1 MTSSTTPSTAVAG
14 AAGQVARHPGIIL
27 AIIVSCQMMVVVDTT
42 AMTVALPQI
51 QADLGFSAT
60 GLSWVLNAYVLAYGG
75 LLLFGGRLGDIF
87 GRRNT
92 FVAGVLL
99 FTVCS
104 LLGGFAV
111 NDWQLLAARAVQGV
125 GAAFAAPGAM
135 SLLITNFEE
144 GNARNKALAV
154 YSTLAGLG
162 MALGMIL
169 SGILTEWASWR
180 WVLFINVP
188 IGIAAVVL
196 TPKFITSPAKHPGR
210 VDVVGAFTATVGL
223 TALVY
228 GLIRGE
234 SEGWSDAV
242 AIGSLVTAFVLLAG
256 FLVTQFRIKN
266 PIMPM
271 RLLASRLRGAGYAVM
286 LLVLACNFSVFYF
299 VPQFLQEVLG
309 FSALKAGL
317 GFLPMGLAMF
327 AMSRATPKLLPKFG
341 PRRLILAGL
350 VLILAGVLWLSSLDA
365 GTSYAAGLLLPLVL
379 VGVGIGTFLMPLTAL
394 ILGGVA
400 PRDSGVAAGILQ
412 TMQQIGGAL
421 GLAVLVTVYGAR
433 ADDATTGPA
442 ATTAMAD
449 GIGNALLVGSGFV
462 VVALILVA
470 TLIKTKPRA

>member
-1 MTSSTTPSTAVAG
+1 MTSTTSNTS
-14 AAGQVARHPGIIL
+14 AAGTEGHLAHRPGIIL
-27 AIIVSCQMMVVVDTT
+27 AIIVSCQMMFVVDTT

-51 QADLGFSAT
+51 QSDLGFSAT

-75 LLLFGGRLGDIF
+75 LLLLGGRTGDIF
-87 GRRNT
+87 GRRST
-92 FVAGVLL
+92 FMAGVLL

-111 NDWQLLAARAVQGV
+111 DDWQLLAARAAQGV

-135 SLLITNFEE
+135 SLLVTNFEE

-180 WVLFINVP
+180 WVLFVNVP
-188 IGIAAVVL
+188 IGVAAVVL
-196 TPKFITSPAKHPGR
+196 TPKYIAAPEKRPAR
-210 VDVVGAFTATVGL
+210 VDIVGAFTATAGL

-234 SEGWSDAV
+234 SEGWTDAV
-242 AIGSLVTAFVLLAG
+242 AVGSLAGAAILLG
-256 FLVTQFRIKN
+256 VFLVTQFRVPN

-271 RLLASRLRGAGYAVM
+271 RLFADRARSAGYAAM

-309 FSALKAGL
+309 FTALRAGI
-317 GFLPMGLAMF
+317 GFLPMGVAMF
-327 AMSRATPKLLPKFG
+327 AMSRTTPRLLPRFG
-341 PRRLILAGL
+341 PRRLIISGI
-350 VLILAGVLWLSSLDA
+350 VLILAGVGWLAQLGADA
-365 GTSYAAGLLLPLVL
+365 SYASGPLFPLLL

-394 ILGGVA
+394 ILGGVE
-400 PRDSGVAAGILQ
+400 PRDSGIAAGILQ
-412 TMQQIGGAL
+412 TMQQVGGAL
-421 GLAVLVTVYGAR
+421 GLAVLVTVYDAGAGGAPASR
-433 ADDATTGPA
+433 SAT
-442 ATTAMAD
+442 AD
-449 GIGNALLVGSGFV
+449 GISDALLVGTGFI
-462 VVALILVA
+462 VVALILVTA
-470 TLIKTKPRA
+470 VIKAKPRG